1 MREREQAEAREKA
14 KRVDEQLAAL
24 IAAGGVAAFFIWYW
38 SGQIQSVIELLR
50 LAYG

>member
-1 MREREQAEAREKA
+1 MSEREQGEAREKA
-14 KRVDEQLAAL
+14 KLIDEQLAAL
-24 IAAGGVAAFFIWYW
+24 IAGGSVAVFFIWYW

>member
-1 MREREQAEAREKA
+1 MSERDQTEAREKA

-38 SGQIQSVIELLR
+38 IGQTQSVIELLK